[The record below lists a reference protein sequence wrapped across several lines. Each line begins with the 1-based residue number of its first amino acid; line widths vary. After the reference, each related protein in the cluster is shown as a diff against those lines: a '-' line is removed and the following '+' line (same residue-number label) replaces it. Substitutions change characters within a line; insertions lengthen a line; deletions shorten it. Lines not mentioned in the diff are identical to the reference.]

1 MTVNEYDNIVLT
13 EDLADSGLTKDDVGV
28 VVHIHKGGEAYE
40 VEFLAMDGSTVA
52 VLTLEDSQVQ
62 IADSRM
68 IPHVREIAV

>member
-1 MTVNEYDNIVLT
+1 
-13 EDLADSGLTKDDVGV
+13 
-28 VVHIHKGGEAYE
+28 VHIHRGGEAYE

-52 VLTLEDSQVQ
+52 VVTLKDSQVQ

>member
-1 MTVNEYDNIVLT
+1 MIEEHANVVLT
-13 EDLADSGLTKDDVGV
+13 EDLPENRLAKGDVGV
-28 VVHIHKGGEAYE
+28 VVHAHNAGKAYE

-52 VLTLEDSQVQ
+52 LLTLDAAQVQ

>member
-1 MTVNEYDNIVLT
+1 MINEYDNIVLT
-13 EDLADSGLTKDDVGV
+13 EDLADSGLTKGDVGV
-28 VVHIHKGGEAYE
+28 VVHIHKGGGAYE
-40 VEFLAMDGSTVA
+40 VEFIAMDGSTVA

>member
-1 MTVNEYDNIVLT
+1 MINEYDNIVLT
-13 EDLADSGLTKDDVGV
+13 EDLPDSRLTKGDVGV

>member
-1 MTVNEYDNIVLT
+1 MINEYDNIVLT

>member
-1 MTVNEYDNIVLT
+1 MINEYDNIVLT
-13 EDLADSGLTKDDVGV
+13 EDLPDSGLTKGDVGV